1 MKQSYQTTSN
11 IKTTIMKTIIMAI
24 SIFIVPFFN
33 YSYANGNNAMD
44 KILEKGISFKSG
56 ELPSNNNQ
64 NEFVRIS
71 FHINNDNKIEI
82 IETNS
87 SNEFIKDQL
96 VEKLTSLSL
105 FGALNIGK
113 TYYYNFTF
121 KKK

>member
-1 MKQSYQTTSN
+1 MKQSYQNTINT
-11 IKTTIMKTIIMAI
+11 KTIIMKTIIMAI

-44 KILEKGISFKSG
+44 KILEKGISFKNG
-56 ELPSNNNQ
+56 ELPISNNQ
-64 NEFVRIS
+64 NQFVRVS

-87 SNEFIKDQL
+87 SNEFIKVQL
-96 VEKLTSLSL
+96 IEKLTSLSL
-105 FGALNIGK
+105 FGALDVEKIYN
-113 TYYYNFTF
+113 YNFTF